1 MLRTPASRVLLL
13 VSLAGLLAACS
24 GAGPSDSAANADAA
38 SPAGEASPVIKE
50 RQDNFEGVGDAFKA
64 VRGELEKD
72 APDFTLIAAKA
83 GDINT
88 RAAKIGG
95 HFPAG
100 TSVDDGFDTEAL
112 ATIWAKPEEF
122 QAASQKLVDESA
134 KLMTIAADGDKTATG
149 AQAMTMGGACKG
161 CHDQFRLDDEK

>member
-1 MLRTPASRVLLL
+1 MIRTLAPRL
-13 VSLAGLLAACS
+13 VVSAALVGLLAACS
-24 GAGPSDSAANADAA
+24 SEAPADAPTA
-38 SPAGEASPVIKE
+38 AAEPAVIEE
-50 RQDNFEGVGDAFKA
+50 RQDNFEAIGDAFKA

-83 GDINT
+83 NDINT
-88 RAAKIGG
+88 RAAKIEG

-112 ATIWAKPEEF
+112 AAIWQKPDDF
-122 QAASQKLVDESA
+122 KAAAQKLVDESA
-134 KLMTIAADGDKTATG
+134 KLASLAGEGDKAAVS

-161 CHDQFRLDDEK
+161 CHDNFRLDDKK